1 MQGNGDSL
9 LRLGSHF
16 GEWAIQPA
24 IQPASAPDVTPRLV
38 IYGLTGGAFDNVD
51 AA

>member
-16 GEWAIQPA
+16 GEWA

-38 IYGLTGGAFDNVD
+38 IYGLTGGAFDTVD